1 MRAFRITW
9 AAFAAA
15 GLLTLA
21 AGIGLVAAQNGGV
34 RITESNERYAYTPG
48 EITIALGDSVT
59 WTNDS
64 DAPHTVDADDGS
76 FESEQ
81 FDEGQTYQN
90 TFDTAG
96 DFAYHCDIHDYMT
109 GTVHVLAAGLT
120 PPPTDTEL
128 PIASDPGT
136 TVPWQPLLAIGAGLL
151 ASAVILRR
159 KASRA

>member
-1 MRAFRITW
+1 MRALRITW
-9 AAFAAA
+9 AAIAAA
-15 GLLTLA
+15 GLLSLA
-21 AGIGLVAAQNGGV
+21 AGIGIVAAEDGTV

-48 EITIALGDSVT
+48 EITVTLGGTVT

-81 FDEGQTYQN
+81 FDEGETYQH

-120 PPPTDTEL
+120 PPPTDTEF
-128 PIASDPGT
+128 PVATDAGT
-136 TVPWQPLLAIGAGLL
+136 TVPWQPLVAIGVGLV

-159 KASRA
+159 RASRS